1 MKVKVVFYVLFNLII
16 ILCEEQ
22 TIRAN
27 IVSLRRK
34 RKNGKERK
42 EGERGRKERGYVGT
56 RESCLLSSSYN
67 QILVLILTTVP
78 NTS

>member
-42 EGERGRKERGYVGT
+42 EGERGRKERGVCGNKGKLPT
-56 RESCLLSSSYN
+56 QLFLQSDISLN
-67 QILVLILTTVP
+67 P
-78 NTS
+78 NCS